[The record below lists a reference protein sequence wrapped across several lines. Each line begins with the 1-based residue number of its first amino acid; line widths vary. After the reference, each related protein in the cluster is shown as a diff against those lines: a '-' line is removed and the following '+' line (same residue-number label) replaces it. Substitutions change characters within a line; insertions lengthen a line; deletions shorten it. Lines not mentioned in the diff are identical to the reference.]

1 MSSDSFTTAIFLITA
16 IVAAAVLVN
25 AFFPIIYTA
34 TDTFSSSS
42 VTADERLR
50 TDVKI
55 VNSYA
60 STPAAKVW
68 VKNVGSI
75 RIADNDID
83 LCDVFAGVP
92 GNFDILVLNKA
103 GPGNGEW
110 DYEIIGDSNEY
121 WDVGETLR
129 IDIDS
134 ALIPGSGSVTYFH
147 FVLPSGITRTT
158 EFTAS

>member
-129 IDIDS
+129 IDIAS
-134 ALIPGSGSVTYFH
+134 TLIPGSGSVTYFH